1 MIVDRSNPPKGYKLS
16 LNIMEEFR
24 VKKHIGWIP
33 YLFLFA
39 VYLGGCQGTGQMHN
53 FDLHALPSSPAR
65 SEAFHDDLVKILVQ
79 PFQDKRTQQERI
91 GVRTHFWGGTTQFNA
106 WNGNV
111 GEGMADLTVDYLTQR
126 KWQAVRDRST
136 PDSPPPPVDVILSG
150 DILVMEVKAKSGF
163 GFTDIDVRMKVGFE
177 AKNLSDGSTVRMVL
191 GANGSENVVTFD
203 PKDVEELTNLV
214 AKDLFNQLFQDLS
227 MKDKTFKLKAD
238 VR

>member
-91 GVRTHFWGGTTQFNA
+91 GVRTHFWE
-106 WNGNV
+106 V
-111 GEGMADLTVDYLTQR
+111 G
-126 KWQAVRDRST
+126 S
-136 PDSPPPPVDVILSG
+136 
-150 DILVMEVKAKSGF
+150 
-163 GFTDIDVRMKVGFE
+163 
-177 AKNLSDGSTVRMVL
+177 
-191 GANGSENVVTFD
+191 
-203 PKDVEELTNLV
+203 
-214 AKDLFNQLFQDLS
+214 
-227 MKDKTFKLKAD
+227 
-238 VR
+238 